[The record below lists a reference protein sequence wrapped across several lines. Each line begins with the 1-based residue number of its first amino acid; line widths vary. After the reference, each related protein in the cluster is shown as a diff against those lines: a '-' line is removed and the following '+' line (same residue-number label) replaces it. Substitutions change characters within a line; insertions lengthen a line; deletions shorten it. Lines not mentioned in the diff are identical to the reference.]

1 MIHHFDTDV
10 AERAGIHAA
19 CVAYAIE
26 YWCRHKAANGRDI
39 HDGKAWVYNS
49 TKAWAELIPYMS
61 EKQIRTALN
70 KLRDEGLIEVRN
82 LNLKQYD
89 QTLWYAWIGLEP
101 VASTANC
108 PNGQLSFPN
117 GQLDLPKRA
126 DAFAQKGEPIPVE
139 IPYKIPSKKT
149 VPVEATDEKPEL
161 DNLPLAFD
169 TIWKAWSKTGR
180 ERSKAKP
187 LCMQALKRAA
197 KDHDLRD
204 LTRAA
209 LRYAKATDPKFHKGL
224 HTWIAGGFYENF
236 MPPKASLPTLVPQTE
251 LSDLERAFDQFAKT
265 GEWTGDRY
273 GHQLPPN
280 HPNASYPAEI
290 YARFGIA
297 QPAERSAA

>member
-10 AERAGIHAA
+10 AERVGIHAA

-26 YWCRHKAANGRDI
+26 YWCRHKTANGRDI

-82 LNLKQYD
+82 LNIKQYD

-101 VASTANC
+101 VANAANC
-108 PNGQLSFPN
+108 PNGQLDFPN
-117 GQLDLPKRA
+117 GQMELPKRA
-126 DAFAQKGEPIPVE
+126 NAIAQKGEPIPVE
-139 IPYKIPSKKT
+139 IPYKIPSKVL
-149 VPVEATDEKPEL
+149 VPAETADEKPEL

-169 TIWKAWSKTGR
+169 TIWKAWSKVGK

-187 LCMQALKRAA
+187 LCIAALKRAA

-209 LRYAKATDPKFHKGL
+209 LRYAKATDPAFHKGL
-224 HTWIAGGFYENF
+224 HSWLAGGFYENF
-236 MPPKASLPTLVPQTE
+236 LPTKAPAAAPAE
-251 LSDLERAFDQFAKT
+251 APAISDLELAFQRFAET
-265 GEWTGDRY
+265 GEWTGDRI
-273 GHQLPPN
+273 GHPFPPH
-280 HPNASYPAEI
+280 HPSANYAPEL
-290 YARFGIA
+290 YARFA
-297 QPAERSAA
+297 QEQAA